1 MTKLQIYIFGDKES
15 GFLDITAGTRLELEG
30 ITEAFDDQLIDGEFS
45 LPVEI
50 PWTANNRRLLGFA
63 ERVVNFNKQQYFW
76 RCDVLEEGWPVINNG
91 KLTILEKAGQYS
103 YLRGSFSAS
112 ISSTRGLF
120 GSLIKKKKLADLELG
135 DTITYTTESRVFAQ
149 QVMDGTLPQYNYFR
163 FVPVA
168 IEGFFQT
175 DRPDY
180 DNEFLAKDTVNC
192 LVIDGPTWTF
202 GRPTSADVTV
212 ATSSG
217 DPEHKDYRTIPF
229 FRLKYVFKQLFET
242 YGFKVKGAFMD
253 DPDFDDLLI
262 FNNYSLERYTT
273 GNADFNR
280 FMDPKN
286 HMPDMLLSEFLQ
298 AILFAFNCEMVFTG
312 LQDVTLKYKINKLNK
327 NNFVDVTKYVTDRFR
342 SILPGNE
349 RKDGYRIA
357 YTWDSADQFITD
369 RIKDLSDKT
378 FAATVETLVEL
389 TTLNIGRPL
398 TTDDYAFVEAENMFY
413 LVADASDT
421 MNIIW
426 DAYCENID
434 GYISGNQEETIE
446 IPLSTLCQYAEVDPD
461 TGIWTR
467 REYLGCRQPGSYYT
481 NKGNIALNK
490 FGLRIFFG
498 SIRDVSGVTM
508 PNSYNHNRTAGNA
521 VFAPYTFGSTQADSF
536 FVSLHKE
543 WQDMMINKEVVET
556 SLIYNRRIDAMLK
569 KADGVIIKGVYFLV
583 YKKEPVIPHDID
595 MKVEL
600 VPL

>member
-1 MTKLQIYIFGDKES
+1 MTKLQIYIFGDTES
-15 GFLDITAGTRLELEG
+15 GYLDITEGTRLELEG

-45 LPVEI
+45 LPVDI
-50 PWTANNRRLLGFA
+50 PWTANNRRILGFA
-63 ERVVNFNKQQYFW
+63 ERVTNFNRRQYYW
-76 RCDVLEEGWPVINNG
+76 RCDVSEEGWPVINNG
-91 KLTILEKAGQYS
+91 KFTILEKSGQFS

-112 ISSTRGLF
+112 ISGTRGLF

-135 DTITYTTESRVFAQ
+135 GFITYTTESREFAQ
-149 QVMDGTLPQYNYFR
+149 QVMDGTLNQYNYLS

-180 DNEFLAKDTVNC
+180 DNEFLAKDTVNN
-192 LVIDGPTWTF
+192 VVVDGSTWTF
-202 GRPTSADVTV
+202 GRPQSTDPTQVT
-212 ATSSG
+212 ASG
-217 DPEHKDYRTIPF
+217 TLEHRDYRTVPYL
-229 FRLKYVFKQLFET
+229 RLKYVFKQLFET
-242 YGFKVKGAFMD
+242 FGFKLQGAFID
-253 DPDFDDLLI
+253 DPAFDDLLL
-262 FNNYSLERYTT
+262 FNNYALERYTT
-273 GNADFNR
+273 GHADFNR
-280 FMDPKN
+280 FFDPKN
-286 HMPDMLLSEFLQ
+286 HVPDITLAEFLQ
-298 AILFAFNCEMVFTG
+298 AVLFFFNCEMKFTG
-312 LQDVTLKYKINKLNK
+312 PQDVTLNYKVNKLNK
-327 NNFVDVTKYVTDRFR
+327 QNFADVTAFTTDRFR
-342 SILPGNE
+342 SVLPGNE
-349 RKDGYRIA
+349 RKDGYRVV

-378 FAATVETLVEL
+378 FAATVETRVEL

-413 LVADASDT
+413 LVADATDT
-421 MNIIW
+421 MNILW
-426 DAYCENID
+426 DAYSENID
-434 GYISGNQEETIE
+434 GFVSGNEEETVD

-490 FGLRIFFG
+490 FGLRVFFG
-498 SIRDVSGVTM
+498 SIRSVSGVTM

-536 FVSLHKE
+536 FVTLHKQ
-543 WQDMMINKEVVET
+543 WQDMLINKEVVET
-556 SLIYNRRIDAMLK
+556 SLIYNRRLDAMLK
-569 KADGVIIKGVYFLV
+569 KSDGIIVKGVYYLL
-583 YKKEPVIPHDID
+583 YSKEPVIPHDID